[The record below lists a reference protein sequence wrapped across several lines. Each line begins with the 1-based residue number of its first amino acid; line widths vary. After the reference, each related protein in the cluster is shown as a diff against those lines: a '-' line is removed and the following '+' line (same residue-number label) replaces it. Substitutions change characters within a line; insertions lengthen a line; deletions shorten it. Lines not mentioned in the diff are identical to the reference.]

1 MEMVRNGRTY
11 GVSIFNELLA
21 VTIVYTGGE
30 GEVAISFRFSHAG
43 NLMLHMIS
51 GLSVSYLYCIFLV
64 NSRVN
69 FGWSSQALSP

>member
-1 MEMVRNGRTY
+1 M
-11 GVSIFNELLA
+11 LL
-21 VTIVYTGGE
+21 VTNVYTGGE

>member
-1 MEMVRNGRTY
+1 MERNGRTY